1 MVFYTPLFETDQ
13 DITSRPVERMER
25 ETEEHK
31 SAQEGSVTAETPD
44 DSITIPIHS
53 VTAKL
58 YLNRPIEEL
67 IPSEYSKK
75 ADESRKEQIETPS
88 SSVTLPLTYLISI
101 P

>member
-67 IPSEYSKK
+67 IPSEYLKK